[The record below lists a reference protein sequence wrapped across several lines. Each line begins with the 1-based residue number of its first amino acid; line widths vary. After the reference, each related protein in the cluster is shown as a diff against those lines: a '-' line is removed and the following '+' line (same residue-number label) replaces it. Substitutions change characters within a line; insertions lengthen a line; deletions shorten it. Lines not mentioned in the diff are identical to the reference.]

1 MSFNSIESLN
11 DPDDAVTGWSA
22 SVVMSDFPRRSG
34 AYLRTLFGAC
44 AVPDLAL
51 QEDQKAKGRRVIGAL
66 S

>member
-22 SVVMSDFPRRSG
+22 SVVMIDVPRRSG
-34 AYLRTLFGAC
+34 AYFRTLFGAC
-44 AVPDLAL
+44 AVPSLAFPVS
-51 QEDQKAKGRRVIGAL
+51 QKAKGRGVIRAL